1 MDWIVIVN
9 NLLLPP
15 FLFVV
20 LLCIICLLLQPPKTD
35 RQSDVKRLPS
45 KPLDQNFSSLACLL
59 EDIPEKYL
67 QGQTYELAYP
77 LMTPLACLLEDIP
90 EKYLRGQAYELAYP
104 LMTSLACIVTKTWH
118 KFYQENLAKAG
129 INYWEWRDKP
139 EAKNVNILLTQLIS
153 LPQPKGYAKEI
164 LESLAMSR
172 YQCFH
177 STKGIFRNRD
187 FNTQNRMRWSFEAWH
202 NFAVKQ
208 LGKNTLRNIYRVC
221 YQTTWSTIEKMLT
234 PVSQQQVNQPQLWW
248 QVLQVSPNATELE
261 VETAYK
267 KLIKIWHPDLNNN
280 AEATEMT
287 SRINVAYEEYR
298 KLHQIKKQSEHLKS
312 AFSEL
317 SLQMLRRLLKL
328 ILDVIENHKIQL
340 S

>member
-1 MDWIVIVN
+1 MDWIIIVN

-35 RQSDVKRLPS
+35 RKSEPKLLPS

-67 QGQTYELAYP
+67 RGQTYELAYP

-118 KFYQENLAKAG
+118 KFYQDNLAKAG

-139 EAKNVNILLTQLIS
+139 EAKNVSILLTQLIS
-153 LPQPKGYAKEI
+153 LPQPKGYTKEI
-164 LESLAMSR
+164 LESLAISR

-177 STKGIFRNRD
+177 PTKGIFRNRD
-187 FNTQNRMRWSFEAWH
+187 FKTQNRMRWSFEAWH
-202 NFAVKQ
+202 NFALKQ

-261 VETAYK
+261 VENAYK

-298 KLHQIKKQSEHLKS
+298 KLHQIRKQSENLKS